1 MMEPSYKRI
10 KSEGSAETVVK
21 KSRFI
26 AYASVVFDELSAK
39 DFIDLIKE
47 RHKDAS
53 HNTYAYIVGKAT
65 KTERYSDDGE
75 PGGTAGI
82 PILNKIQQYGL
93 TDTIVVVT
101 RYFGGTLLGTGGLAR
116 AYSGSAEEVIHKCGT
131 AGFIEGYLVSVEIE
145 YHFHGKVSN
154 YIRNRAFGV
163 IDEIFTDRVII
174 KTLIPVDEYS
184 RTVDDINEL
193 TGAASKVE
201 LISKQFIEMES

>member
-1 MMEPSYKRI
+1 
-10 KSEGSAETVVK
+10 
-21 KSRFI
+21 
-26 AYASVVFDELSAK
+26 
-39 DFIDLIKE
+39 
-47 RHKDAS
+47 
-53 HNTYAYIVGKAT
+53 
-65 KTERYSDDGE
+65 
-75 PGGTAGI
+75 
-82 PILNKIQQYGL
+82 
-93 TDTIVVVT
+93 
-101 RYFGGTLLGTGGLAR
+101 
-116 AYSGSAEEVIHKCGT
+116 VIHKCGT

-201 LISKQFIEMES
+201 LISEQFIEMES